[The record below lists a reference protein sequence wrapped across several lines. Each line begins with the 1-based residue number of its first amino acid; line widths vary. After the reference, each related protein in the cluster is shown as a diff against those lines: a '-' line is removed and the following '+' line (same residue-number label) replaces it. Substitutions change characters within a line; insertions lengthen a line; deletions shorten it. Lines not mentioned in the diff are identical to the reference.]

1 MPKKQ
6 DPSSSKTN
14 AKSAKPVKITNLS
27 DLPKGAKLKD
37 TGNSFL
43 INDDPKKVDIPW
55 DSPEIKR
62 RIQVMSPEKLKRF
75 TEMFGTLYIEE

>member
-6 DPSSSKTN
+6 DNVSSKTN
-14 AKSAKPVKITNLS
+14 AKSAKSVKITNLK

-37 TGNSFL
+37 ANNSFL
-43 INDDPKKVDIPW
+43 INDDPRKMDIPLN
-55 DSPEIKR
+55 SPEIQR
-62 RIQVMSPEKLKRF
+62 RLDVMSPEKLKRF